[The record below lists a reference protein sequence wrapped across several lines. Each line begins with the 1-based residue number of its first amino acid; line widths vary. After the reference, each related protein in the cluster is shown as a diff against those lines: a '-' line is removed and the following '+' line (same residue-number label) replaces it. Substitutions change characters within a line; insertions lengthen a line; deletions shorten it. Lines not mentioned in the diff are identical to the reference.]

1 MFQGRVVEI
10 DSRCNQDD
18 SSNTNKNSIAGSEE
32 AKGHDSNG
40 SHTIG
45 LVSCGSCSLSV
56 LLERAAKSGA
66 KGVIVANS
74 SDCGRPTDDFFEVTS
89 NVDIPVAFVTT
100 RVTNGIR
107 TMQQQAARL
116 KGSQGNGPR
125 DDAVQRDAF
134 VYVSILHSG
143 TRGNSQLLARV
154 FASTHILLASMVMFT
169 LIIYLMLACTVGSL
183 RHIPREIAP
192 ELFGT
197 RPEPVDKSVI
207 EQLPLLYVEWTA
219 ACAQECGVSDE
230 KDLDGEESRY
240 ETPES
245 DFTPSKIENEV
256 LQQQLARIIQRTGRC
271 SYSFTEEDD
280 CAICLGQ
287 YAQKDLLRLLP
298 CKHAF
303 HQRCID
309 TWLQCKD
316 MTVHCPVCKSDINK
330 GLARLKRHGYD
341 RILDL
346 MHRNP
351 DGNAAA
357 ADIAAATAIATNTTS
372 DPAKKNSDHILGNT
386 ADSQPA
392 SEERSALAASFM
404 YFYQAASQPLSE
416 LFASSDDSRRTASG
430 GKRAAAFWSRTGNWQ
445 RSKTAA
451 VHTNIND
458 YQGRLR
464 AKYDLARRLC
474 LDDPERFSSSHVDK
488 HSQPTSRDIFPNTEL
503 QLSRVRTYGFD
514 YDYTLARYTDK
525 LPETIYNMIRDV
537 LVKKLLYPP
546 ALLGLKYDKGFAI
559 RGISYDKETGWLFK
573 LDSNYNI
580 AMDTIHYGREPL
592 RDLEEVYSLHNG
604 PHIPPDYVKSQLYHL
619 NDIYSVPEATLLAD
633 ITQYFTEHSIPF
645 HPRYLAEDIRTAGEY
660 IHRGDG
666 ISHSPLHTVIM
677 NNIGDYLNRAPELL
691 DILQTLKKE
700 GKRLFLLT
708 NSGYDYINTGLTYLF
723 NMRDWRDLF
732 DVVIVR
738 ARKPGWYLSHRPFR
752 TVPTE
757 SSSSGAFSAGSQQQ
771 PWAPVDRF
779 EDGQVYMGGNLMS
792 FTNITGYTDRNVMY
806 FGDHIYSD
814 LRDPTIQKGWFTGA
828 IVSEL
833 KYELSVLR
841 RSEYRQTVTYM
852 QLIEKILKSSQ
863 QETRGQDF
871 TRLPAESKEGFR
883 QLLDAGR
890 LERRRMRW
898 KLRDFFNPNF
908 GSVFR
913 TEKNPTLFATK
924 IKAFANVY
932 TADLS
937 NLGAY
942 PSDFI
947 FYPKR
952 MTQAHE
958 TRMPEVDDLLDEIQ
972 ADLDK

>member
-1 MFQGRVVEI
+1 M
-10 DSRCNQDD
+10 
-18 SSNTNKNSIAGSEE
+18 A
-32 AKGHDSNG
+32 
-40 SHTIG
+40 
-45 LVSCGSCSLSV
+45 L
-56 LLERAAKSGA
+56 
-66 KGVIVANS
+66 
-74 SDCGRPTDDFFEVTS
+74 

-107 TMQQQAARL
+107 TMQQQAAEL
-116 KGSQGNGPR
+116 KSSQGNGPR

-143 TRGNSQLLARV
+143 TRGDSQLLARM

-219 ACAQECGVSDE
+219 CAQECGVSGE
-230 KDLDGEESRY
+230 KGLDGEESRY

-256 LQQQLARIIQRTGRC
+256 LQQQLARIIQRAGRC

-287 YAQKDLLRLLP
+287 YAQRDLLRLLP

-357 ADIAAATAIATNTTS
+357 ADIAAATAIATNTTP
-372 DPAKKNSDHILGNT
+372 DPSKKNSDHILGNT
-386 ADSQPA
+386 PDPQLP
-392 SEERSALAASFM
+392 SEERS
-404 YFYQAASQPLSE
+404 P
-416 LFASSDDSRRTASG
+416 
-430 GKRAAAFWSRTGNWQ
+430 
-445 RSKTAA
+445 AA

-458 YQGRLR
+458 YQSRLR
-464 AKYDLARRLC
+464 VKYDLARRLC
-474 LDDPERFSSSHVDK
+474 LDDSERFSSSHVDK
-488 HSQPTSRDIFPNTEL
+488 HNQPTSRDIFPNTEL

-708 NSGYDYINTGLTYLF
+708 NSGYDYVNTGLTYLF
-723 NMRDWRDLF
+723 NTRDWRDLF

-757 SSSSGAFSAGSQQQ
+757 SSSSGVFSAGSQQQ

-792 FTNITGYTDRNVMY
+792 FTNITGYSDRNVMY

-863 QETRGQDF
+863 QETRNHDF
-871 TRLPAESKEGFR
+871 TRLPAETKEGFR